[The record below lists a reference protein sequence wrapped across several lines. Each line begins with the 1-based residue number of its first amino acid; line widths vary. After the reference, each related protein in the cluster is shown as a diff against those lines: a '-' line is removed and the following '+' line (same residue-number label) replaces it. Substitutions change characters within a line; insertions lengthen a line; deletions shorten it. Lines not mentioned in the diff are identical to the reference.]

1 MSTGGQLLW
10 PILKL
15 NRALVSL
22 QTFVVK
28 QQWKMLVWWED
39 GVTVIIAG
47 NWRIISNKIP
57 GRGMTSAGVR
67 RIFLF
72 RIPLARFDQV
82 SMLLNFAGSTAFRR
96 ESQFRMIPLHR
107 ILPRERRDRYLAFHA
122 RIGISNVFWR
132 HTQHFFFTTVAQLG
146 STPLDLT
153 IKDIPLAPCDIPS
166 RFLLVSARPHMPT
179 SMTLQLASHIP
190 LEPCVGTC
198 ALPARTGSET
208 PHCFRFTR
216 TTLVMDFR
224 DSWVPIRLTNFHS
237 SSPRLNSVC
246 AAAGAIDAYGPFNM
260 EELLSA
266 LQGPMATLP
275 RRDLLAIIL
284 LSENSR
290 NIARMGTVITT
301 ATTLILG
308 PTLYCHRAPF
318 PTLPSL

>member
-47 NWRIISNKIP
+47 VNASQFCGLHSIPKGIAISNDP
-57 GRGMTSAGVR
+57 
-67 RIFLF
+67 
-72 RIPLARFDQV
+72 
-82 SMLLNFAGSTAFRR
+82 
-96 ESQFRMIPLHR
+96 
-107 ILPRERRDRYLAFHA
+107 
-122 RIGISNVFWR
+122 
-132 HTQHFFFTTVAQLG
+132 AQLG

-198 ALPARTGSET
+198 ALPAGTGSET

-290 NIARMGTVITT
+290 NIARMGTFIIT

-308 PTLYCHRAPF
+308 PTLYRHRAPV
-318 PTLPSL
+318 PTLPRL